1 MNVKGLTRVSQGQF
15 FYYRTT
21 EPVPRVWVKK
31 RLTGRYGHM
40 YHVFRWP
47 MTLGPPKKNKKP
59 SNQDQVRW
67 LVQMSVQKT
76 VPTLPFPRQWDYYKL
91 CPNLPFPSLNQFQCS
106 QEQQLY
112 DYWHGFYFKITTK
125 TMKNDIGGKTEILF
139 ADKVLEYICL
149 HIGEIVK
156 IIHNFLFL
164 TE

>member
-1 MNVKGLTRVSQGQF
+1 MLKGLQECPRGSF
-15 FYYRTT
+15 SIT
-21 EPVPRVWVKK
+21 EQQNLFHEYEWRNVWQDAMATCTMC
-31 RLTGRYGHM
+31 LGGPWHWGH
-40 YHVFRWP
+40 
-47 MTLGPPKKNKKP
+47 PKKNKKP